1 MAERN
6 RYYSADLLRGLAIL
20 VMIEVHV
27 FNAFLSP
34 EFSNSKWFSILN
46 FINGLV
52 APSFLFVSGFAFQV
66 SSNSKLD
73 VMRQIGKPFWKKIS
87 RMFQIILIGYA
98 LHIPF
103 FSLSRILNNSN
114 PKLLSDFFAVDV
126 LQCIGVSLLFLFL
139 LRLLIKSDTFYHY
152 ILIATLLFVMIF
164 SPFAWQINFTNWL
177 HPFLANYFNRLNGS
191 LFPIFPWINFILAG
205 AIFAKYFVESRLSGN
220 EEAFIKKTAF
230 VGLGL
235 LIFGH
240 LFFSNFI
247 PIQLR
252 NILPHPIFYL
262 ERLGYVLVLFV
273 VCWFWDKKLTSG
285 KSFVLKASS
294 ESLLIYWL
302 HLIII
307 YRQFNDG
314 IGLAN
319 GIGKT
324 LGLVEVIIATIILVV
339 LMLIAANIWHWA
351 KKEYPK
357 QSSLF
362 VKISVGIVIIIF
374 ALK

>member
-1 MAERN
+1 MSEKN

-34 EFSNSKWFSILN
+34 EFSNTKWFAILN

-73 VMRQIGKPFWKKIS
+73 VMRQIGKPFLKKIA

-98 LHIPF
+98 LHLPF

-114 PKLLSDFFAVDV
+114 PQLLSGFFAVDV
-126 LQCIGVSLLFLFL
+126 LQCIGVGLLFLFL

-152 ILIATLLFVMIF
+152 ILITTLLFVMIL
-164 SPFAWQINFTNWL
+164 SPFVWQINFTNWF
-177 HPFLANYFNRLNGS
+177 HPFFANYFNRLNGS
-191 LFPIFPWINFILAG
+191 LFPIFPWLNFILAG
-205 AIFAKYFVESRLSGN
+205 AIFAKYFVESRLNGN

-247 PIQLR
+247 PIHLR
-252 NILPHPIFYL
+252 IFLPHPIFYF
-262 ERLGYVLVLFV
+262 ERLGYVLSLFV

-307 YRQFNDG
+307 YRQFYDG

-324 LGLVEVIIATIILVV
+324 LGLVDVILATIILIA
-339 LMLIAANIWHWA
+339 LMLVAANIWYWA
-351 KKEYPK
+351 KREYPK

-362 VKISVGIVIIIF
+362 VKISVGIVIILF
-374 ALK
+374 ALN